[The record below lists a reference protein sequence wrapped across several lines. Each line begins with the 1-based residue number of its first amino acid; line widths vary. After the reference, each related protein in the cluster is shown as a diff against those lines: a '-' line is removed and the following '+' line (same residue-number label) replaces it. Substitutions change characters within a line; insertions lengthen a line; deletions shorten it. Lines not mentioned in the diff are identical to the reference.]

1 MSDTTG
7 SIAELLTEAARLHQ
21 SGELAAADRL
31 YGQVLASEPD
41 NIDALHLSGLVA
53 VARGQTE
60 AGLARVCRALEL
72 APDMTDAWRNLGL
85 ALRASGQPE
94 GAVTA
99 LRAAVERAP
108 ADPDLR
114 RLLAE
119 ALREAG
125 QTEEALAEL
134 QAAVGQAPGDADL
147 RLALAG
153 ALDRAGQREAAIR
166 HLREVVFL
174 RPDQADSHLLLGQML
189 RAEGHMEDAIA
200 SLRGA
205 RGLAPQRAHIALAF
219 ADALHQERRDEEA
232 LPHAEAARE
241 LDPDNPGPALLQI
254 AILTDLRRAQEALAH
269 AEAAIARF
277 PQTAALHAAR
287 GTALMAAGH
296 VEAAIDAAGEA
307 VALAPAD
314 VGALVNLAAV
324 LVSAGQPERALPV
337 YDDAERLDQ
346 GNPAVRGNRSMIRL
360 LLGDYEAGWR
370 DYEARLAAQRPSER
384 RRDLTAPRLAPGSEL
399 AGKTVLVHAEQ
410 GYGDNIQFA
419 RFVPMLAARGARVAL
434 EVPPGLGRLMAS
446 VAGVFHVG
454 EQGSRLPAH
463 DHVVSV
469 MSLPWVLGITLENLP
484 AEIPYLGVPAD
495 VQARWDRLLTTT
507 LTERPRIGIAWSG
520 NPNFAGFASRS
531 IPFTVFNRIRA
542 ARPEAKFVVLQT
554 QYDEA
559 TAAEIEAADNLV
571 IARTAVSDF
580 ADTAALMNRLDLIIV
595 GDTSLAHL
603 AGALGRPTW
612 LLLQHAA
619 DWRWLRE
626 RADSPWYPSLR
637 LFRQQRHGAWD
648 GVIGA
653 ASAALRQHRFV
664 I

>member
-1 MSDTTG
+1 MVDTTG
-7 SIAELLTEAARLHQ
+7 SIAELLTEAARLHR

-31 YGQVLASEPD
+31 YGQVLASEPG

-60 AGLARVCRALEL
+60 AGLARICRALEL
-72 APDMTDAWRNLGL
+72 APDMTAAWRNLGL

-99 LRAAVERAP
+99 LRAAAQRAP

-114 RLLAE
+114 RLLVA

-125 QTEEALAEL
+125 QTEDALAEL
-134 QAAVGQAPGDADL
+134 QAAVGQTPGDADL
-147 RLALAG
+147 RLALAS
-153 ALDRAGQREAAIR
+153 ALDRAGRREEAIQ
-166 HLREVVFL
+166 HLREVAFL

-200 SLRGA
+200 SLRAA
-205 RGLAPQRAHIALAF
+205 RGLAPQSAHIALAF
-219 ADALHQERRDEEA
+219 ADALHQARRDVEA
-232 LPHAEAARE
+232 LPHAKAARE
-241 LDPDNPGPALLQI
+241 LDPENLAPALLGI
-254 AILTDLRRAQEALAH
+254 AILTDLRRAREALAH
-269 AEAAIARF
+269 AEAAITHF
-277 PQTAALHAAR
+277 PQAAALHAAR
-287 GTALMAAGH
+287 GMALMAAGRF
-296 VEAAIDAAGEA
+296 EAAIEAAGEA
-307 VALAPAD
+307 VAVAPAD
-314 VGALVNLAAV
+314 VGARLNLAAI
-324 LVSAGQPERALPV
+324 LVNAGRPERALSV

-346 GNPAVRGNRSMIRL
+346 GNPAVLGNRGMARL

-370 DYEARLAAQRPSER
+370 DYEARFAAQRPSER
-384 RRDLTAPRLAPGSEL
+384 RRDLTAPRLAPGTGL
-399 AGKTVLVHAEQ
+399 TGKTVLVHAEQ

-419 RFVPMLAARGARVAL
+419 RFVPLLASRGARVAL

-446 VAGVFHVG
+446 VAGVFHVT
-454 EQGSRLPAH
+454 EQGATLPAH
-463 DHVVSV
+463 DFVVSV

-484 AEIPYLGVPAD
+484 AETPYLGVPAD

-520 NPNFAGFASRS
+520 NPNFAGFATRS
-531 IPFTVFNRIRA
+531 IPFGVFNRIRA

-554 QYDEA
+554 QFDEA
-559 TAAEIEAADNLV
+559 TAAEIEAADDLV

-580 ADTAALMNRLDLIIV
+580 ADTAALMNRLDLVIA

-619 DWRWLRE
+619 DGRWLRE
-626 RADSPWYPSLR
+626 RAARPWSPSLR
-637 LFRQQRHGAWD
+637 LFRQECHGAWD
-648 GVIGA
+648 RVIEA
-653 ASAALRQHRFV
+653 AATALRQHRFV